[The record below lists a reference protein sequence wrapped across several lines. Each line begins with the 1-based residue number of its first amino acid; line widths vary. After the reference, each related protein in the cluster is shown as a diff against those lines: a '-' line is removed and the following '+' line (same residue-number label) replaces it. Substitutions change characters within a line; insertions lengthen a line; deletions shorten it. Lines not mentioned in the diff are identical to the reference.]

1 MATLN
6 TYEPD
11 SCCGRAI
18 SKALRADML
27 NDTDRWECPKCGMLW
42 TPEMRAAT
50 SGESDVTGVRH
61 WMPRPYFEVM
71 KPSP

>member
-27 NDTDRWECPKCGMLW
+27 NDTDRWKCPKCEMLW
-42 TPEMRAAT
+42 TPEMR
-50 SGESDVTGVRH
+50 GDLRH
-61 WMPRPYFEVM
+61 WMPRPYFEVI
-71 KPSP
+71 KP